1 MELLISQHQVEMQNL
16 RCQLE
21 ATGRKRKK
29 RLALARGGE
38 DESTMEPEPSQ
49 MKDQSQKVA
58 LGDRVSNSIAVL
70 KNMSLLQHNVH
81 LLSVGRDQKRWMLSH
96 SGHEN
101 MVLAAISSM
110 CIIIGVLTGSVVTAV
125 NNLMEAQTTAQMG
138 ELDASLESD
147 SGPVRKVYM
156 DLEQSWLELLN
167 LTHACETSPM
177 TTTDMA
183 SVITINLLSSLFSTA
198 LCGAQGP
205 DLRLCN
211 QTFLANGFVRVTL
224 RTLIDRLGQVVE
236 AESAT
241 VPIRRESRLR
251 SSTRS
256 TAKAKVRTR
265 LRVGYLALNA
275 HYKELRLKKECGWI
289 IEKFVLAVKR
299 PTIGR
304 LVQRA
309 FGQDASM
316 NGK

>member
-1 MELLISQHQVEMQNL
+1 MSTIHLSLSQTTALAIAFSVAIFKITPPGVSAANYFLANKHVWFLHTINDTMQKETHLPEDAHTPRSMSSSPSEHGSSGTLPRWDEEAYKRQLGNMKIKMELLISQHQVEMQNL

-58 LGDRVSNSIAVL
+58 LGDRVSNSIADHNTEIRNAFVVL

-138 ELDASLESD
+138 ELDASLERYRTHMNIIQ
-147 SGPVRKVYM
+147 G
-156 DLEQSWLELLN
+156 ELL
-167 LTHACETSPM
+167 
-177 TTTDMA
+177 
-183 SVITINLLSSLFSTA
+183 
-198 LCGAQGP
+198 
-205 DLRLCN
+205 
-211 QTFLANGFVRVTL
+211 
-224 RTLIDRLGQVVE
+224 
-236 AESAT
+236 
-241 VPIRRESRLR
+241 
-251 SSTRS
+251 
-256 TAKAKVRTR
+256 
-265 LRVGYLALNA
+265 
-275 HYKELRLKKECGWI
+275 
-289 IEKFVLAVKR
+289 
-299 PTIGR
+299 
-304 LVQRA
+304 
-309 FGQDASM
+309 
-316 NGK
+316 